1 MTGPM
6 TSVLRVLVLD
16 DSEVDCELI
25 VRELSRDGR
34 VVTAQRVDN
43 RADLAVAL
51 ETQEWDVILADYS
64 MPRFCGIEALADL
77 RHRHLDVP
85 FIFVSGTIG
94 EERAV
99 AAMRAGARDYVS
111 KNDLRRLGPAVE
123 RELREAQMRREHQR
137 AQTQFR
143 QALTMAADAM
153 LALDAE
159 HRIRIFNQGAE
170 RVFGYA
176 GEEAIG
182 MPIEQLMPIRHA
194 TRQRASLLDANRETV
209 PTAPTEIYGRRKD
222 GSEFRGEATVSRL
235 GDDDLAFAVVIRDLS
250 ERKQADAEL
259 RLVQNIARISAQAA
273 DLQSAITVC
282 LGQICTAGRW
292 SFGQAWM
299 PNPAGTAL
307 LCSRAWHSRDHRVET
322 FRAASEALVF
332 ARGDG
337 LPGRAWAEQRPQWV
351 TACGDPGFSRRAAAE
366 SSGFRTGAAFPVMLG
381 EEVVA
386 VLEFFSLEHR
396 PEDAHTIR
404 LLMTLSEQLAGVMQ
418 RTAAEEQLRYLAHHD
433 PLTELPNRALFVD
446 RLRRAIWEAKR
457 HRRVVAVA
465 FLDLDRFKTVND
477 SLSHR
482 VGDQLLKA
490 VAGRLCA
497 VLREG
502 DTVARLSGD
511 EFALVLADMADSAD
525 ALPVIQKVLD
535 SFTQP
540 FLIDDYELF
549 ASTSIGVTL
558 WPDDEEDF
566 ESLLRNADIAM
577 YRAKEAGGNAYQFYS
592 SDMTGKARSW
602 LTLENEL
609 RAALARQEF
618 ELYYQPLLD
627 LHTGQ
632 IEAAEALLRWH
643 HPERGMVAPGA
654 FIPFS
659 EETGLIIPVG
669 DWVLEAACRE
679 MGTLRGS
686 AASMRIAVNVS
697 PRQFQKP
704 GFTDSVI
711 RILEKTGFDPCRL
724 ELEITEG
731 LLMQSAGATLSA
743 VEHLGRLGVQFA
755 IDDFGTGYSSLAYLK
770 GLPISRIKIDRSFVG
785 EIPDNSNDAA
795 IVCAII
801 SMAKSLGIEVVA
813 EGVETTSQ
821 AAFLRQHSC
830 DVIQGY
836 LVKPPQPLGHFVQ
849 FLESRRDLDVVA
861 P

>member
-1 MTGPM
+1 MIPA
-6 TSVLRVLVLD
+6 LRVLILD
-16 DSEVDCELI
+16 DSEADSELM
-25 VRELSRDGR
+25 VRELTRGGCA
-34 VVTAQRVDN
+34 VTAHRVDN
-43 RADLAVAL
+43 RADLTAAL
-51 ETQEWDVILADYS
+51 ESQEWDLILADYS
-64 MPRFCGIEALADL
+64 MPHFCGIEALADL
-77 RHRHLDVP
+77 RNKHLDIP

-123 RELREAQMRREHQR
+123 RELREAEQRRAHQR
-137 AQTQFR
+137 AQAQFR

-153 LALDAE
+153 LALDADC
-159 HRIRIFNQGAE
+159 RVRIFNQGAE
-170 RVFGYA
+170 RVFGYT

-182 MPIEQLMPIRHA
+182 TPMEHLMPERHA
-194 TRQRASLLDANRETV
+194 ARQRASLLGAGRETF
-209 PTAPTEIYGRRKD
+209 PTSPTEIYGRRKD
-222 GSEFRGEATVSRL
+222 GSEFRAEATVSRL
-235 GDDDLAFAVVIRDLS
+235 TGDDGLAFAVVIRDLS
-250 ERKQADAEL
+250 ERRQADAEL

-282 LGQICTAGRW
+282 LGQICAAGRW
-292 SFGQAWM
+292 AFGQAWI
-299 PNPAGTAL
+299 PNPGGTAL
-307 LCSRAWHSRDHRVET
+307 LCSRAWHSRDHRVEH
-322 FRAASEALVF
+322 FRAASEALVL
-332 ARGDG
+332 ARGEG
-337 LPGRAWAEQRPQWV
+337 LPGRAWAERRPQWV
-351 TACGDPGFSRRAAAE
+351 TSCSDPGFSRRAAAE
-366 SSGFRTGAAFPVMLG
+366 SSGFRTGAAFPVMVG
-381 EEVVA
+381 EDVVA
-386 VLEFFSLEHR
+386 VLELFALERR

-404 LLMTLSEQLAGVMQ
+404 LLMTVSEQLAGVMQ

-490 VAGRLCA
+490 VSGRLCA

-511 EFALVLADMADSAD
+511 EFALVLADMADSGD
-525 ALPVIQKVLD
+525 ALPVIQKILD
-535 SFTQP
+535 AFAQP

-558 WPDDEEDF
+558 WPDDDEDL
-566 ESLLRNADIAM
+566 EGLLRNADIAM

-609 RAALARQEF
+609 RTALARREF

-632 IEAAEALLRWH
+632 IEAAEALLRWR
-643 HPERGMVAPGA
+643 HPERGMIAPGT
-654 FIPFS
+654 FIPFC
-659 EETGLIIPVG
+659 EETGLIVPLG

-679 MGTLRGS
+679 MGSLRGPS
-686 AASMRIAVNVS
+686 ATMRVAVNVS

-704 GFTDSVI
+704 GFTESVI
-711 RILEKTGFDPCRL
+711 RTLEKTGFDPCRL

-731 LLMQSAGATLSA
+731 LLMQSAGETLSA
-743 VEHLGRLGVQFA
+743 VEQLGRLGVQFA

-813 EGVETTSQ
+813 EGVETESQ
-821 AAFLRQHSC
+821 ARFLRQHAC

-836 LVKPPQPLGHFVQ
+836 LVKPPQAFGHFVQ
-849 FLESRRDLDVVA
+849 FLESRHDLDVIT